1 MSTFELEYRSY
12 ADLSGLIHSAD
23 ISKLKNYDLVVG
35 IPRSGMIPAYMLGLR
50 LNIPV
55 IDLEGFLNGNAPVTG
70 SRMVKQV
77 KDRFGRMLV
86 VDDSIRSGKQLDL
99 VKEKLSGMQ
108 DCEFGFCTPFA
119 TSDKTGQVDHYFE
132 LIDRPRV
139 FQWNIMH
146 SWIYSY
152 SCVDIDGVLCDDPT
166 VSENDD
172 GENYIRFLLNAPLKF
187 KPAVPVHTLV
197 TNRLEKY
204 RPQTEKWLSE
214 QGIQYKELLML
225 DLPDRATRVRMGN
238 YGAFKA
244 EVYQTRKD
252 TLLFIESDCHQASKI
267 NELTGRAVFC
277 VDEMR
282 FFPPLAP
289 KAPVHRRVARKVKKY
304 LRSI

>member
-1 MSTFELEYRSY
+1 MSIFELEYRSY
-12 ADLSGLIHSAD
+12 ADLSALIHAAD
-23 ISKLKNYDLVVG
+23 ISKLKAYDLVVG
-35 IPRSGMIPAYMLGLR
+35 VPRSGMIPAYMLGLR

-55 IDLEGFLNGNAPVTG
+55 IDLEGFLNGNTPVTG
-70 SRMVKQV
+70 SRMVKQIN
-77 KDRFGRMLV
+77 DGFGRILV

-99 VKEKLSGMQ
+99 VKDKLSAMQ

-119 TSDKTGQVDHYFE
+119 TSDKAGHVDHYFE
-132 LIDRPRV
+132 VIDKPRV

-146 SWIYSY
+146 SWIYQY

-166 VSENDD
+166 AEENDD

-187 KPAVPVHTLV
+187 KPAVLVNTLV

-204 RPQTEKWLSE
+204 RSQTEQWLND
-214 QGIQYKELLML
+214 QGIEYKELLML

-244 EVYQTRKD
+244 EVYESRKD
-252 TLLFIESDCHQASKI
+252 TLLFIESDYHQSSKI

-277 VDEMR
+277 VDKML
-282 FFPPLAP
+282 FFPPLKP
-289 KAPVHRRVARKVKKY
+289 KTPVHRRVARKVKKY